1 MLVALIIVS
10 VRIARNIIARV
21 HGLRTDALDL
31 GKAQAPPTIAHS
43 LSVLD
48 DKGEA
53 HEMPLAPL
61 AVP

>member
-1 MLVALIIVS
+1 M
-10 VRIARNIIARV
+10 
-21 HGLRTDALDL
+21 LDL
-31 GKAQAPPTIAHS
+31 GKAQAPPTIAHT

-61 AVP
+61 AVRTSVRSWSGRRCAGNGSLAIR